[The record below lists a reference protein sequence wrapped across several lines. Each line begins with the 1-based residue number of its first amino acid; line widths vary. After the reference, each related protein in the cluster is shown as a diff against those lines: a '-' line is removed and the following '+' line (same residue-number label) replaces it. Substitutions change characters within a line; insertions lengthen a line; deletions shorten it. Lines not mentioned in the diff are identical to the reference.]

1 MSPLPHSALDR
12 VARARDRLSASDPG
26 LNRLR
31 TAGSAAVAMG
41 TALAVE
47 AGVARLLGLDAR
59 SSLVTMLLG
68 AVVAMMGSNA
78 LVGPERWG
86 KVRNAAFFPVAVGV
100 GMLAGT
106 LTAADQTLRVV
117 GFVVSMFVAVYV
129 RRFGRPW
136 FFYGFM
142 GWMGFFFASFLQA
155 TPDMVPGLLV
165 AVVVATLW
173 VLLLSVTVFRT
184 DPRKALAST
193 LSAYFARCRG
203 VLRACG
209 ELLEDDGGSAGRRR
223 RAVRR
228 VGAQQAGLA
237 EAALLSEAW
246 SEDPR
251 ALPAG
256 WTGPQ
261 LRRRLLE
268 TQQSVDRVAGSC
280 LRLDPEDRELAD
292 EARRVVGHA
301 AARRR
306 VPALAAGERLEEVAR
321 RREQAGARAETTWWP
336 ARHVALGVRD
346 FLDLDARTDDP
357 PALDPVEE
365 AFEPTAQ
372 LVFGNL
378 PGAPAVAADV
388 GARGGR
394 WNLLARADIP
404 TRQSVQVA
412 LAGILAIALG
422 HQLSPSRY
430 YWAVIAAFVT
440 FTGTAT
446 RAETFLKAANRI
458 LGTLAGLVAAI
469 ALAQVTRGSTVL
481 VLATILVA
489 VFLGFYLIKV
499 SYAWMIFFV
508 TIMLGQLYTILG
520 TFSDALL
527 VLRLEETAVGA
538 GAGIVVALLVAPL
551 STRDTVRSAR
561 DGVLLALADLLD
573 AVAEQADTAYAG
585 PATAPGPGVGTGVGT
600 GVGAGS
606 DLDALTRAMDERT
619 RGLLLVAR
627 PLTRPLV
634 LGNHSPT
641 TRRRL
646 GLYTAA
652 VSQARAL
659 VVHLQARPAPDPTT
673 VAEASRAL
681 AEAARAMTVA
691 GVGAAA
697 PGAES
702 PLERSDLALF
712 RERSPLA
719 VPDPALRQ
727 LHYLN
732 GSLTALAEP

>member
-1 MSPLPHSALDR
+1 MPALPSALLDR
-12 VARARDRLSASDPG
+12 LAESRDRLSASDPG

-31 TAGSAAVAMG
+31 TAASAAVAMG
-41 TALAVE
+41 TALGVE
-47 AGVARLLGLDAR
+47 AVVARLLALSAQ

-78 LVGPERWG
+78 LVGPEGWG
-86 KVRNAAFFPVAVGV
+86 KVRNAAFFPVAVGL

-106 LTAADQTLRVV
+106 LTAGHQTLRVV
-117 GFVVSMFVAVYV
+117 GFVVAMFVAVYV

-165 AVVVATLW
+165 AVVVATVW
-173 VLLLSVTVFRT
+173 VLLLSVTLFRT
-184 DPRKALAST
+184 NPRRALAST
-193 LSAYFARCRG
+193 LVAYFARCRA
-203 VLRACG
+203 VLRACAEVL
-209 ELLEDDGGSAGRRR
+209 ELPPDADVRRR
-223 RAVRR
+223 RALRALA
-228 VGAQQAGLA
+228 GQQAGLA
-237 EAALLSEAW
+237 EGALITEAW

-251 ALPAG
+251 SLPEG
-256 WTGPQ
+256 WSGAS
-261 LRRRLLE
+261 LRRRLME
-268 TQQSVDRVAGSC
+268 TQQAVDRVAHAVT
-280 LRLDPEDRELAD
+280 RLDPADHELTA
-292 EARRVVGHA
+292 EAQRATRHA
-301 AARRR
+301 AARRL
-306 VPALAAGERLEEVAR
+306 VPALTAADRLDAVAQQ
-321 RREQAGARAETTWWP
+321 REQAGVPAEHGWWP

-346 FLDLDARTDDP
+346 FLDLDGRSDDP
-357 PALDPVEE
+357 PEVDPLEE
-365 AFEPTAQ
+365 FQPTAA

-378 PGAPAVAADV
+378 PGAPAVAQDV
-388 GARGGR
+388 HARGGR

-412 LAGILAIALG
+412 LAGLLAIAVG
-422 HQLSPSRY
+422 SQLSPSRY

-446 RAETFLKAANRI
+446 RAETFLKAGNRI
-458 LGTLAGLVAAI
+458 LGTVAGLVAAI
-469 ALAQVTRGSTVL
+469 VLAHLTQGRTTL
-481 VLATILVA
+481 VLATILLS

-538 GAGIVVALLVAPL
+538 GAGFVVALLVVPL

-561 DGVLLALADLLD
+561 DGVLLGLAELLEGI
-573 AVAEQADTAYAG
+573 ASYAEG
-585 PATAPGPGVGTGVGT
+585 ERV
-600 GVGAGS
+600 
-606 DLDALTRAMDERT
+606 DLDARTRSLDDRT

-634 LGNHSPT
+634 VGNHSPT
-641 TRRRL
+641 MRRRL
-646 GLYTAA
+646 ALYTAA

-659 VVHLQARPAPDPTT
+659 VVHLQSRPLPDRAV

-681 AEAARAMTVA
+681 AEAARAMTAA
-691 GVGAAA
+691 GVGA
-697 PGAES
+697 ES
-702 PLERSDLALF
+702 PEAGSSLERGDLALF
-712 RERSPLA
+712 RESSPLA
-719 VPDPALRQ
+719 VRDPALRQ
-727 LHYLN
+727 LHHLN
-732 GSLTALAEP
+732 NTLTSLAEP

>member
-1 MSPLPHSALDR
+1 MPTLPAPPSGVLDR
-12 VARARDRLSASDPG
+12 AAEARDRLAASDPG

-31 TAGSAAVAMG
+31 TAASAAVAMG

-47 AGVARLLGLDAR
+47 AAVARLLGLDPR
-59 SSLVTMLLG
+59 SALVTMLLG

-78 LVGPERWG
+78 LVGPEGWG
-86 KVRNAAFFPVAVGV
+86 KVRNAAFFPVAVGT

-106 LTAADQTLRVV
+106 LTASSQPLRVA
-117 GFVVSMFVAVYV
+117 GFVVTMFAAVFV

-165 AVVVATLW
+165 AVVVATVW

-184 DPRKALAST
+184 NPRKALAST
-193 LSAYFARCRG
+193 LAAYFARCRE
-203 VLRACG
+203 VLRACE
-209 ELLEDDGGSAGRRR
+209 ELLEVDPTRSGGAGRRR
-223 RAVRR
+223 RAARR
-228 VGAQQAGLA
+228 LAGQQAGLA

-251 ALPAG
+251 ALPEG

-268 TQQSVDRVAGSC
+268 TQQAVDRVAGSC
-280 LRLDPEDRELAD
+280 LRLDPADRELAA
-292 EARRVVGHA
+292 EARRLVRHA
-301 AARRR
+301 AARRTR
-306 VPALAAGERLEEVAR
+306 AARAAGERLEGVAR
-321 RREQAGARAETTWWP
+321 EREAADPTAESTWWP
-336 ARHVALGVRD
+336 ARHVVIGVRD
-346 FLDLDARTDDP
+346 FLDLDAREHDP
-357 PALDPVEE
+357 PVVDPVEE
-365 AFEPTAQ
+365 QFEPTAQ

-388 GARGGR
+388 RARGGR
-394 WNLLARADIP
+394 WNLLARGDIP
-404 TRQSVQVA
+404 TRQAVQVA
-412 LAGILAIALG
+412 LAGVLAIAG
-422 HQLSPSRY
+422 GSVLSPSRY

-446 RAETFLKAANRI
+446 RAETFLKAANRVI
-458 LGTLAGLVAAI
+458 GTVAGLVAAI
-469 ALAQVTRGSTVL
+469 LLAHVTRGDTPL
-481 VLATILVA
+481 VLATILVS

-538 GAGIVVALLVAPL
+538 AAGILVALLVAPL

-561 DGVLLALADLLD
+561 DGVLACLADLLD
-573 AVAEQADTAYAG
+573 AVAGYAE
-585 PATAPGPGVGTGVGT
+585 GTRV
-600 GVGAGS
+600 
-606 DLDALTRAMDERT
+606 DLDALTRALDDRT

-634 LGNHSPT
+634 VGNSSPRS
-641 TRRRL
+641 RRRL
-646 GLYTAA
+646 GLYTSA
-652 VSQARAL
+652 VAQARAL
-659 VVHLQARPAPDPTT
+659 VVHVQTRPLADPAV

-681 AEAARAMTVA
+681 AEAARALTRA

-697 PGAES
+697 PEAEGS
-702 PLERSDLALF
+702 LERGDLALF
-712 RERSPLA
+712 RERSPLG

-727 LHYLN
+727 LYYLD
-732 GSLTALAEP
+732 GTLTAVAGP